1 MHRPNQLVS
10 TDSLEW
16 TDHTRKDRLL
26 FRRKAL
32 GRARGGKQLGASLY
46 EVPPGQ
52 RLWTLPLP
60 LCQ

>member
-10 TDSLEW
+10 TASLEW

-32 GRARGGKQLGASLY
+32 GRASGGKQLGTSLY
-46 EVPPGQ
+46 EAT
-52 RLWTLPLP
+52 RTLPP
-60 LCQ
+60 PRHKF